1 MSSTDLS
8 IFSFFNSL
16 LHIFLIISVS
26 QYVLITISH
35 SSKKMSDA
43 GFLTLIFSFLPKM
56 FLEQDEDLGKYS
68 HMRFFIFNENTE
80 LLNSYLNKVDFVC
93 I

>member
-1 MSSTDLS
+1 
-8 IFSFFNSL
+8 
-16 LHIFLIISVS
+16 
-26 QYVLITISH
+26 
-35 SSKKMSDA
+35 MSDA